1 MTVLAPTLQA
11 FFTDRLIRERDASPQ
26 TIAAYRD
33 TWRLLLVFTARH
45 TGREP
50 ARLDLDDLNVE
61 LITGFLD
68 HLEHV
73 RRNSVRTRNARLAA
87 IHSLFRY
94 AALRHPEHAETIHR
108 VLAVRPKRYDRT
120 LVTFLTPAETDALLA
135 APDRSTW
142 TGRRDHTLLV
152 VAVQTGLR
160 ISELIGINR
169 SDVHLGV
176 GAHVRCHGKGRKERI
191 TPLTTATVAT
201 VTAWLHERGGQPDD
215 PVFATRQGRRLS
227 RDAIEHRVQLH
238 TTTATTTCPTLGTKT
253 VTAHVLRHYVDGW
266 VMWPGGC
273 LGWWGCCGGPVLAT

>member
-94 AALRHPEHAETIHR
+94 AALRHPEHAETIQR

-120 LVTFLTPAETDALLA
+120 LVTFLTP
-135 APDRSTW
+135 PRP
-142 TGRRDHTLLV
+142 
-152 VAVQTGLR
+152 
-160 ISELIGINR
+160 
-169 SDVHLGV
+169 
-176 GAHVRCHGKGRKERI
+176 
-191 TPLTTATVAT
+191 TPCSPHPIVPP
-201 VTAWLHERGGQPDD
+201 GPGD
-215 PVFATRQGRRLS
+215 
-227 RDAIEHRVQLH
+227 
-238 TTTATTTCPTLGTKT
+238 ATTPCWSSRFRPDYGSQN
-253 VTAHVLRHYVDGW
+253 
-266 VMWPGGC
+266 
-273 LGWWGCCGGPVLAT
+273 